1 MLSKKTTFRAIVIL
15 VLALPFVLIAQEISN
30 ETIIA
35 EYDGGKITKG
45 ELEERIEKIP
55 AMYRQKYSTNEGKVD
70 LLNMLGT
77 EAIFYQEALSM
88 GLENDEEV
96 LQRIDLQFKSAFY
109 NEYKQDLIN
118 QYIQKETKKE
128 YEKRL
133 AEQDEITYDSYVVKA
148 GDNLRK
154 IAGLDSIYNDAS
166 KWKIIFESNSDKLE
180 SPGLLKIGQVL
191 SIPRAKEAVEIKFEE
206 VKFDVRN
213 TITPEQQREMIEK
226 KKQELFAKY
235 NIKIINSILDSVK
248 IEEVIEQKYPENE
261 KFILSSNP
269 DLEKYLADFLE
280 LNVKIAPQK
289 IQRLQDAE
297 DLKRMVEQSVE
308 YDVFYLDALEKG
320 LDKKESLK
328 EMSEQIKLNM
338 ILRTTYNRLVVEI
351 IPTAD
356 EDLKKYYDENIKKFS
371 TKPYRKI
378 QAFVFE
384 TEKQAKNMRKKVKKA
399 LKKNDEETIA
409 GIIENSAFPQKEGII
424 DHIYNNDIVPSF
436 GKDKEFCKAI
446 WDADPKKLSKI
457 SQNSKEEFLFFKILK
472 DSLAVATPFDE
483 VKGDIKTTMV
493 KEISRENF
501 ENLKKELE
509 AKYNL
514 KKYPDRLLVKLTVEE
529 YFNKSEE
536 SQKKRR
542 FKDAIY
548 YYDQIIKFYPNNV
561 DDYKAMFMKGF
572 LYAEELNEKEKA
584 IEMFNELLEK
594 YPEGDLTESA
604 RFMVEELSGKTQVFE
619 EIEGNK

>member
-1 MLSKKTTFRAIVIL
+1 MLSKKTTFRAIIIL
-15 VLALPFVLIAQEISN
+15 VLTLPFVLIAQEISN

-35 EYDGGKITKG
+35 EYDGGKITKV
-45 ELEERIEKIP
+45 ELDERIEKIP

-70 LLNMLGT
+70 LLNMLCT
-77 EAIFYQEALSM
+77 EATFYLEALAI

-96 LQRIDLQFKSAFY
+96 LQRIDMQLKSAFY
-109 NEYKQDLIN
+109 NEYKQDLIA
-118 QYIQKETKKE
+118 QYIQSETKKE

-133 AEQDEITYDSYVVKA
+133 AEQDEIIYDSYIVKA
-148 GDNLRK
+148 GDSLRK
-154 IAGLDSIYNDAS
+154 IAGLDSIYDDES
-166 KWKIIFESNSDKLE
+166 KWKIIFESNSDQLK
-180 SPGLLKIGQVL
+180 SPDLLRIDQNLKI
-191 SIPRAKEAVEIKFEE
+191 PREKEPVEIKYEE
-206 VKFDVRN
+206 VELDVRN
-213 TITPEQQREMIEK
+213 TVTPEQQRELIEK
-226 KKQELFAKY
+226 KKQELFTKY
-235 NIKIINSILDSVK
+235 NIEIIDSILDSVK
-248 IEEVIEQKYPENE
+248 VEEVIEQKYPENK

-269 DLEKYLADFLE
+269 DLEKYLADYLE
-280 LNVKIAPQK
+280 LNVKIAPRK
-289 IQRLQDAE
+289 IQRLKDTE
-297 DLKRMVEQSVE
+297 DLKGMVEQSVE
-308 YDVFYLDALEKG
+308 YDVFYLDALDKG
-320 LDKKESLK
+320 LDKKESIK

-338 ILRTTYNRLVVEI
+338 ILRTTYNRLVVET

-371 TKPYRKI
+371 TNPFRKI

-409 GIIENSAFPQKEGII
+409 GIIENSAYPQKNGII
-424 DHIYNNDIVPSF
+424 DHIYNNDIVPGF
-436 GKDKEFCKAI
+436 GKDEKFCKAI
-446 WDADPKKLSKI
+446 WDADPQKLSKI

-483 VKGDIKTTMV
+483 VKDEIKTTMV
-493 KEISRENF
+493 KEISRKNF
-501 ENLKKELE
+501 ENLKAELE

-514 KKYPDRLLVKLTVEE
+514 KKYPERLIVKLAAEE

-548 YYDQIIKFYPNNV
+548 YYDQIIKFYPDNV
-561 DDYKAMFMKGF
+561 NDYKAMFMKGF
-572 LYAEELNEKEKA
+572 LYAEELNDKEKA
-584 IEMFNELLEK
+584 IEMFNELLKK
-594 YPEGDLTESA
+594 YPDGDLTESA
-604 RFMVEELSGKTQVFE
+604 EFMIEELSGKTKIFE

>member
-1 MLSKKTTFRAIVIL
+1 
-15 VLALPFVLIAQEISN
+15 
-30 ETIIA
+30 
-35 EYDGGKITKG
+35 
-45 ELEERIEKIP
+45 
-55 AMYRQKYSTNEGKVD
+55 
-70 LLNMLGT
+70 
-77 EAIFYQEALSM
+77 
-88 GLENDEEV
+88 
-96 LQRIDLQFKSAFY
+96 
-109 NEYKQDLIN
+109 
-118 QYIQKETKKE
+118 
-128 YEKRL
+128 
-133 AEQDEITYDSYVVKA
+133 
-148 GDNLRK
+148 
-154 IAGLDSIYNDAS
+154 
-166 KWKIIFESNSDKLE
+166 
-180 SPGLLKIGQVL
+180 
-191 SIPRAKEAVEIKFEE
+191 
-206 VKFDVRN
+206 
-213 TITPEQQREMIEK
+213 
-226 KKQELFAKY
+226 
-235 NIKIINSILDSVK
+235 
-248 IEEVIEQKYPENE
+248 
-261 KFILSSNP
+261 
-269 DLEKYLADFLE
+269 
-280 LNVKIAPQK
+280 
-289 IQRLQDAE
+289 LQDAE